1 LLSGEHIMDRRTFL
15 SWVSVGWVASSLP
28 VAIVACSSN
37 SQTEAKPAASAGSG
51 GFVAVG
57 TIADLDKSG
66 QILNEQFAAGPL
78 LVVRNPVDPKAVVAV
93 NPTCPHQGC
102 LVAWKT
108 ERKSFACPCH
118 ASQFAADG
126 KVLQGPAGK
135 ALATYEAKVEGNS
148 VMVKGK

>member
-1 LLSGEHIMDRRTFL
+1 MDRRTFL
-15 SWVSVGWVASSLP
+15 SWVSLGWVASSLP

-37 SQTEAKPAASAGSG
+37 SQTEAKPTASPGAD
-51 GFVAVG
+51 GFVKVG
-57 TIADLDKSG
+57 AATDLDKSG

-78 LVVRNPVDPKAVVAV
+78 LVVRNPSDPKAVVAV

-102 LVAWKT
+102 LVTWKT

-126 KVLQGPAGK
+126 QVLQGPAVKG
-135 ALATYEAKVEGNS
+135 LAMYEAKVEGDS
-148 VMVKGK
+148 ILVKGK